1 MIAITEIGCLAVPP
15 PWYELWMFH
24 LCSMSE
30 LASGIVSTALQ
41 CGTGRC
47 PTDDLQLD
55 TPVRI
60 TIEHS
65 DTVKVVTN

>member
-1 MIAITEIGCLAVPP
+1 M
-15 PWYELWMFH
+15 
-24 LCSMSE
+24 
-30 LASGIVSTALQ
+30 STALQ
-41 CGTGRC
+41 CGTRRC

-65 DTVKVVTN
+65 DSVKVHSSLIFFVSVIVMTLGTVDERQHFRNTVCILGFFD

>member
-1 MIAITEIGCLAVPP
+1 
-15 PWYELWMFH
+15 MFH

-60 TIEHS
+60 TIEPALRHCQGS
-65 DTVKVVTN
+65 YKLKPVIVLAGNII

>member
-1 MIAITEIGCLAVPP
+1 MVHMIMSYMSYVCMGAYNYHV
-15 PWYELWMFH
+15 
-24 LCSMSE
+24 CSTSE

-47 PTDDLQLD
+47 PTDDLQLN
-55 TPVRI
+55 TPVMI

-65 DTVKVVTN
+65 NTVKV

>member
-1 MIAITEIGCLAVPP
+1 
-15 PWYELWMFH
+15 
-24 LCSMSE
+24 MSE

-60 TIEHS
+60 TVEHS
-65 DTVKVVTN
+65 ENIKVVANLFFHCLSMLLIIIGTT

>member
-1 MIAITEIGCLAVPP
+1 
-15 PWYELWMFH
+15 
-24 LCSMSE
+24 MSE

-60 TIEHS
+60 TVEHS
-65 DTVKVVTN
+65 ENIKVVASLFFHIA

>member
-1 MIAITEIGCLAVPP
+1 
-15 PWYELWMFH
+15 
-24 LCSMSE
+24 MSE

-60 TIEHS
+60 TVEHS
-65 DTVKVVTN
+65 ENIKVVASLFFHCLSLLLIII

>member
-1 MIAITEIGCLAVPP
+1 MVSHKVSEHASYYNDLLPVG
-15 PWYELWMFH
+15 FH

>member
-1 MIAITEIGCLAVPP
+1 MLHF
-15 PWYELWMFH
+15 YK
-24 LCSMSE
+24 LCSTK

-60 TIEHS
+60 TIGHTE
-65 DTVKVVTN
+65 TVKVVISCIHKDKLMS

>member
-1 MIAITEIGCLAVPP
+1 
-15 PWYELWMFH
+15 
-24 LCSMSE
+24 MSE